1 MDALVF
7 KNKFGQLF
15 ESHFSILQTG
25 FMQDYSYENL
35 RKIKLIK
42 SRNYQLNLL
51 LLVGSIAAMVL
62 GFYLRSFSPL
72 LLISGV
78 SISLCLLY
86 LCIRTKKYRYQLQIR
101 TIDSGLIYVD
111 VDVLIHEDAKT
122 LVRKLNRKLKEE
134 PDYLQAV

>member
-15 ESHFSILQTG
+15 ESHFSILQSG

-35 RKIKLIK
+35 RKIRLVK
-42 SRNYQLNLL
+42 SRNYQVNLIFFF
-51 LLVGSIAAMVL
+51 GSITAMVL
-62 GFYLRSFSPL
+62 GFYLRSYSPL
-72 LLISGV
+72 LLVVGG
-78 SISLCLLY
+78 SICLALLY
-86 LCIRTKKYRYQLQIR
+86 LSFRTKKYRYQLQIR
-101 TIDSGLIYVD
+101 TADSGPIHVD

>member
-42 SRNYQLNLL
+42 SRNYRLNLL
-51 LLVGSIAAMVL
+51 LLVGAIAAMVL
-62 GFYLRSFSPL
+62 GFYLRSFSLL
-72 LLISGV
+72 LLITGV

-86 LCIRTKKYRYQLQIR
+86 LCIRIKKYRYQLQIR
-101 TIDSGLIYVD
+101 TTDSGLIYVD

-134 PDYLQAV
+134 HDYLQAV